1 LTEDRAG
8 RSLSTPALA
17 TKVTDMRR
25 PIRLK
30 IFGITLVLLALMVA
44 VTWLSVLNSRQLNN
58 QVRALS
64 DYYLPLQQQVASV
77 EILIRQQM
85 VHMERVLLGMESAH
99 PDQDFLAGESSGFD
113 DRGVN
118 ADQIVDSS
126 LRMLGEAE
134 KDPSI
139 DLDRVTLAVLG
150 RQLPAIQTARQRFH
164 ATFRMFQIEA
174 EEGNRRSEKLVR
186 EALLREKD
194 SLDGEIGKTIDLL
207 NKLTADTAARAK
219 AEEAAAVRLNWIIT
233 AIATTLGLIFA
244 WLVTRSLV
252 EPIRRLLGGTQ
263 AVEEGDLG
271 VEILVHTRDELA
283 TLADSFN
290 HMVVGL
296 REKEVIKATFGQYV
310 DPRIV
315 RGLLDKR
322 LPTEGGERHV
332 MSVFFSDLAGFT
344 RMCEGLTPDAAVRFL
359 NRYFALMSEVI
370 QARQGIIDKYIGD
383 SVMAFWGQPFTDES
397 SHAALC
403 CEAALDQRDK
413 LEEFRADMPNLLGI
427 RHGLPSVDARMGIA
441 TGEVLVGNIGSATAR
456 GYTVIGDTVNLAS
469 RLEQAN
475 KFYRSHILVSEQTRN
490 LAGDTFLFREVD
502 SLRVMGRTETE
513 RIFELLGRAGE
524 GGEGL
529 ATFFEAGLACYR
541 KRDWDGAERAFKEC
555 LNLLPEDGPSQVFLE
570 RIQAFRESPP
580 PDDWDGVWV
589 ARGK

>member
-1 LTEDRAG
+1 
-8 RSLSTPALA
+8 
-17 TKVTDMRR
+17 MRR

-30 IFGITLVLLALMVA
+30 IFGITLVLLTLMVA
-44 VTWLSVLNSRQLNN
+44 VTWLSVINSRQLNN
-58 QVRALS
+58 QVRAMS

-85 VHMERVLLGMESAH
+85 VHMERVLMGMQAAK
-99 PDQDFLAGESSGFD
+99 PDADFLANESKGFD

-134 KDPSI
+134 QDADI
-139 DLDRVTLAVLG
+139 ELDKVTLAVLKQ
-150 RQLPAIQTARQRFH
+150 QLPNVQSARQEFH
-164 ATFRMFQIEA
+164 RAFRLFQIEA
-174 EEGNRRSEKLVR
+174 EEGTTRSTKLVR

-194 SLDGEIGKTIDLL
+194 KLDGEIGKTIDLL
-207 NKLTADTAARAK
+207 NKLTTDTAARAK
-219 AEEAAAVRLNWIIT
+219 TEEARAVKLNWLIT
-233 AIATTLGLIFA
+233 AIATGLGLIFA
-244 WLVTRSLV
+244 WWVSRSLV
-252 EPIRRLLGGTQ
+252 EPIRRLLGGTR
-263 AVEEGDLG
+263 AVEAGDLE

-296 REKEVIKATFGQYV
+296 REKELIKTTFGQYV

-322 LPTEGGERHV
+322 LPAVGGERHA

-344 RMCEGLTPDAAVRFL
+344 RMCEGLTPDTAVRFL

-370 QARQGIIDKYIGD
+370 QARQGIVDKYIGD
-383 SVMAFWGQPFTDES
+383 SVMAFWGQPFTDAS

-403 CEAALDQRDK
+403 CEAALDQRAK
-413 LEEFRADMPNLLGI
+413 LAEFRADLPNLLGI
-427 RHGLPSVDARMGIA
+427 RHGLPEVEARMGIA
-441 TGEVLVGNIGSATAR
+441 TGEVLVGNIGSETAR

-475 KFYRSHILVSEQTRN
+475 KLYRSHILVSEQTRM
-490 LAGDTFLFREVD
+490 LAGDAFVFREID
-502 SLRVMGRTETE
+502 SLRVMGRVESE
-513 RIFELLGRAGE
+513 RVFELLGRAGE
-524 GGEGL
+524 VATDL
-529 ATFFEAGLACYR
+529 PATFTAGLASYR
-541 KRDWDGAERAFKEC
+541 TRNWDDAERAFSEC
-555 LNLLPEDGPSQVFLE
+555 LRLAPDDGPSQAFLG
-570 RIQAFRESPP
+570 RIRAFRAAPP

-589 ARGK
+589 AQGK

>member
-1 LTEDRAG
+1 
-8 RSLSTPALA
+8 
-17 TKVTDMRR
+17 MRR

-44 VTWLSVLNSRQLNN
+44 VTWLSVLNSRQLNS
-58 QVRALS
+58 QVRALA

-85 VHMERVLLGMESAH
+85 VHMERVLLGMEAAR
-99 PDQDFLAGESSGFD
+99 PDAAFLAGESQGFD

-126 LRMLGEAE
+126 LRLLGEAE
-134 KDPSI
+134 ADRSI
-139 DLDRVTLAVLG
+139 ELDRATLAVLKQ
-150 RQLPAIQTARQRFH
+150 QLPQVQTRRQDFH
-164 ATFRMFQIEA
+164 RTFRLFQIEA
-174 EEGNRRSEKLVR
+174 EEGNRRSERLVR

-244 WLVTRSLV
+244 WLVSRSLV

-263 AVEEGDLG
+263 AVEQGDLQ
-271 VEILVHTRDELA
+271 VEILVQTRDELA

-290 HMVVGL
+290 HMVLGL
-296 REKEVIKATFGQYV
+296 REKERIKATFGQYV

-315 RGLLDKR
+315 RGLLDNR

-359 NRYFALMSEVI
+359 NRYFALMAEVI
-370 QARQGIIDKYIGD
+370 RARQGIIDKYIGD
-383 SVMAFWGQPFTDES
+383 SVMAFWGQPFTDAE

-403 CEAALDQRDK
+403 CEAALDQRARLD
-413 LEEFRADMPNLLGI
+413 EFRADLPNLLGV
-427 RHGLPSVDARMGIA
+427 RQGLPEVEARMGIA
-441 TGEVLVGNIGSATAR
+441 TGEVLVGNIGSETAR

-475 KFYRSHILVSEQTRN
+475 KFYRSRILVSEATRN
-490 LAGDTFLFREVD
+490 LAGGAFVFREID
-502 SLRVMGRTETE
+502 SLRVMGRVEPE
-513 RIFELLGRAGE
+513 RVYELLGRPGE
-524 GGEGL
+524 GREDLAAAFANGL
-529 ATFFEAGLACYR
+529 SCYR
-541 KRDWDGAERAFKEC
+541 KQNWDAAEAAFNEC
-555 LNLLPEDGPSQVFLE
+555 LKLAPNDGPSQAFLE
-570 RIQAFRESPP
+570 RIRAFREAPP
-580 PDDWDGVWV
+580 PAGWDGVWV
-589 ARGK
+589 AVGK